1 VRVRGPLLV
10 LLGVILA
17 AGALYSP
24 VEVPAPRQLDDAVTA
39 QVRRRVIG
47 HTTRGRAIRA
57 IGIGDPSSN
66 HTALVVGIIHG
77 NETAGRKIVRA
88 LRVRRPPY
96 DLNMWIIPDLNPD
109 GSAAGTRQN
118 GRGVDLNR
126 NFRRKWRRIGERWDT
141 YYSGP
146 RPFSEPESR
155 AARRFILDIRPDV
168 TIWYH
173 QAMRLVD
180 RTGPGRR
187 IRRRY
192 ARMVRLPLISI
203 RPLPGTATR
212 WQNHRFQRDVAFVVE
227 LPGGS
232 LTWRAAKRHAWAAR
246 TVGRMR

>member
-1 VRVRGPLLV
+1 MTWRGTMIV
-10 LLGVILA
+10 LLAGFMIVGGVDRPLEPS
-17 AGALYSP
+17 GT
-24 VEVPAPRQLDDAVTA
+24 RRLDDAVPA
-39 QVRRRVIG
+39 QVRWRVIG
-47 HTTRGRAIRA
+47 HSTRGRTIRA
-57 IGIGDPSSN
+57 IGIGDPNSS

-77 NETAGRKIVRA
+77 NERAGRKIVKA
-88 LRVRRPPY
+88 LRVRRPPD
-96 DLNMWIIPDLNPD
+96 DLNLWIIPNLNPD

-192 ARMVRLPLISI
+192 ARMVGLPLIRI

-212 WQNHRFQRDVAFVVE
+212 WQNHRFQNDVAFVVE
-227 LPGGS
+227 LPGGP
-232 LTWRAAKRHAWAAR
+232 LTWRAAKRHGRAVR